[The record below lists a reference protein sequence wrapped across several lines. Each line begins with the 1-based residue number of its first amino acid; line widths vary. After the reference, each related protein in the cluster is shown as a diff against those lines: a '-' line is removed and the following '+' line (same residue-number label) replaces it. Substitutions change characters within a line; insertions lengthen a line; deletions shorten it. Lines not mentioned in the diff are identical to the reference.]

1 MIKKIHLN
9 DEVENPLVIY
19 TTTRMESISSVVS
32 TKEVDYLD
40 EDKAIRGQ
48 NYVCLSFIS
57 PEDVLANKEVF
68 MFNKFM
74 ASVQKDMSTI
84 IDMLKIRYPDDVDLL
99 ENIKATQ
106 SHFFS
111 NKDVDLQE
119 QYRFFK
125 QSNEGECDREFLEQN
140 DFKTCVRG
148 IKVRGVFET
157 IKEAQ
162 VRAEVLKRMGDKF
175 DIFIGQVGC
184 WCPWSPN
191 PNDMPDQEYG
201 ETQLN
206 TLMKNYK
213 QNMQLKD
220 EFFEIRKQEKVT
232 DALTAKDAWTKR
244 MEEEAKAS
252 KASIIEDT
260 AAAATADSP
269 AEVEAEG
276 APVDP
281 MITQDEA

>member
-111 NKDVDLQE
+111 NKDADLQE

-260 AAAATADSP
+260 AATTDSP
-269 AEVEAEG
+269 TAVEPEG

>member
-1 MIKKIHLN
+1 
-9 DEVENPLVIY
+9 
-19 TTTRMESISSVVS
+19 MESISSVVS

-48 NYVCLSFIS
+48 NYVCISFIS

-84 IDMLKIRYPDDVDLL
+84 IDMLKIRYPDDVSLL

-111 NKDVDLQE
+111 NKDADLQE

-260 AAAATADSP
+260 AATTDSP
-269 AEVEAEG
+269 TAVEPEG

>member
-68 MFNKFM
+68 IFNKFM

-111 NKDVDLQE
+111 NKDADLQE

-260 AAAATADSP
+260 AATATADSP
-269 AEVEAEG
+269 AEVEPEG

>member
-260 AAAATADSP
+260 ATTTDSP
-269 AEVEAEG
+269 TAVEPEG

>member
-48 NYVCLSFIS
+48 NYVCISFIS

-111 NKDVDLQE
+111 NKDADLQE

-260 AAAATADSP
+260 AATTDSP
-269 AEVEAEG
+269 TAVEPEG